1 MKKRIV
7 SFLMALVMA
16 VSLLPVQVFAASSPT
31 GGNGPN
37 NLAVPDEYEIVASYP
52 AGYTEYISYDTYV
65 VRVPLGTPSIKG
77 ITTNFEIASTECF
90 DHDFDVDPDG
100 VNYEITDSYDL
111 KLHSTCIETEPTVC
125 IPWEKAE
132 LYQFHGVLYTGEDWK
147 NDCVLVY
154 YFLADPDSG
163 GEVDKT
169 ALVDLLATV

>member
-90 DHDFDVDPDG
+90 DHDLTLTLMVL
-100 VNYEITDSYDL
+100 TM
-111 KLHSTCIETEPTVC
+111 KLLIVMILSSTP
-125 IPWEKAE
+125 
-132 LYQFHGVLYTGEDWK
+132 
-147 NDCVLVY
+147 
-154 YFLADPDSG
+154 LA
-163 GEVDKT
+163 
-169 ALVDLLATV
+169 